1 MGNTVGILKNMEP
14 VTTDPKGE
22 ASMSHRGNTL
32 ALAKKKRFMEVSSY
46 LTGFVDGEGSFLVSF
61 NRRAKLGMGVEVRP
75 SFSISQHKR
84 NLELLQQIQLFF
96 GCGGIRFDR
105 HDQTYK
111 YEVRSLDDLWNKI
124 IPYFKKHPLLTLK
137 ARDFD
142 IFVGICSLM
151 KANKHRSQKGIE
163 AIINSAYL
171 MNNYGARRYERHELL
186 KIVRKMKV

>member
-1 MGNTVGILKNMEP
+1 MEP

-32 ALAKKKRFMEVSSY
+32 ALAAKKRFMEMSSY
-46 LTGFVDGEGSFLVSF
+46 LTGFVDGEGGFLVSF
-61 NRRAKLGMGVEVRP
+61 NRRAKLGTGVEVRP
-75 SFSISQHKR
+75 SFSVSQHKR
-84 NLELLQQIQLFF
+84 NLELLQQIHLFF

-124 IPYFKKHPLLTLK
+124 IPYFKKHPLLTSK

-151 KANKHRSQKGIE
+151 KANQHRSQKGIE

-171 MNNYGARRYERHELL
+171 MNNYGARRYDKQELL